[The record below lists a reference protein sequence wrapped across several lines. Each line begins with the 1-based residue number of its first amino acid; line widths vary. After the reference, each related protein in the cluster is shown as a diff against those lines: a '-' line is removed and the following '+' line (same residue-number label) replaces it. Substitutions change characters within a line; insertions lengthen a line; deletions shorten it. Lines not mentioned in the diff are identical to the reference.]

1 MNSVEG
7 KLFISI
13 FPESV
18 GDSRVTISSSRPLGI
33 TRMLIGKTP
42 EQVLEIIPMLFNIC
56 GIAQSRA
63 ALSASMQ
70 DMNIAINPKLDIVRE
85 ILLQIEIARE
95 HLLRIFLDWPKLL
108 DINSNIEGLVYINGL
123 NTRFLKIIFSGRKAF
138 SFDNPSFE
146 TANLDLLIKELAQF
160 LHQHVFSAAVI
171 NWLDSTSDN
180 LSSWAESGDTL
191 AAKAIDII
199 RKLPLESLNDNC
211 IHHLP
216 ELNVQKLL
224 QRFDADDAE
233 AFISKPNWGD
243 KHYETTS
250 LSRQLNQPLLISLSE
265 NSHHSLLLRWVARLV
280 ELARIPQK
288 LNDLLAAIKRDSFP
302 DNTNKIDTG
311 LSQIETARGRL
322 IHRVKVRND
331 LVSQYQILAPTEWNF
346 HSKGIVTQ
354 SLAKLNTKNKRELK
368 QFSHLLI
375 NAIDPCVGYE
385 LKIH

>member
-13 FPESV
+13 FPESI
-18 GDSRVTISSSRPLGI
+18 GDSRVTISSSRPLEI
-33 TRMLIGKTP
+33 SRIFIGKTP

-56 GIAQSRA
+56 GTAQSRA

-70 DMNIAINPKLDIVRE
+70 DMNIAINPKLDIARE

-108 DINSNIEGLVYINGL
+108 DMNSNIEGLVYINGL
-123 NTRFLKIIFSGRKAF
+123 NTRFLKATFSTRKAF
-138 SFDNPSFE
+138 SLDNPTIE
-146 TANLDLLIKELAQF
+146 TAKLDLLIKELEQF
-160 LHQHVFSAAVI
+160 LHQHVLSAAAES
-171 NWLDSTSDN
+171 WLDSTSN
-180 LSSWAESGDTL
+180 TLSSWAKSGDTL

-199 RKLPLESLNDNC
+199 RKLPLESLNDSC

-216 ELNVQKLL
+216 ELNAQKLL

-233 AFISKPNWGD
+233 AFISQPDWDG

-288 LNDLLAAIKRDSFP
+288 LNDLLRAINQ
-302 DNTNKIDTG
+302 DNYADITNKMEPG

-322 IHRVKVRND
+322 IHRVKIRND
-331 LVSQYQILAPTEWNF
+331 LISQYQILAPTEWNF
-346 HSKGIVTQ
+346 HSNGIVAQ

-368 QFSHLLI
+368 KYSHLLI

>member
-1 MNSVEG
+1 M
-7 KLFISI
+7 F
-13 FPESV
+13 
-18 GDSRVTISSSRPLGI
+18 
-33 TRMLIGKTP
+33 IGKTP

-70 DMNIAINPKLDIVRE
+70 EMNIAINPKLDIARE
-85 ILLQIEIARE
+85 LLLQIEIARE

-108 DINSNIEGLVYINGL
+108 DIHSNLKGLVYINGL
-123 NTRFLKIIFSGRKAF
+123 NTRFQKAIFLTSKAF
-138 SFDNPSFE
+138 SLDTPIIE
-146 TANLDLLIKELAQF
+146 TAKLDLLIKELEQF
-160 LHQHVFSAAVI
+160 LYEHVFSATVD
-171 NWLDSTSDN
+171 NWLDSTSEN

-191 AAKAIDII
+191 AAKSIDII
-199 RKLPLESLNDNC
+199 RKLPLESLNDC
-211 IHHLP
+211 CVHHLP
-216 ELNVQKLL
+216 ELNVPTLL

-233 AFISKPNWGD
+233 TFIAKPDWDG
-243 KHYETTS
+243 KYYETTS

-288 LNDLLAAIKRDSFP
+288 LNDLFAVIKLDNFP
-302 DNTNKIDTG
+302 DNTNIMDTG

-322 IHRVKVRND
+322 IHRVKIRND
-331 LVSQYQILAPTEWNF
+331 RVSQYQILAPTEWNF
-346 HSKGIVTQ
+346 HKKGIVTQ